1 MADAPQNPLGLSDED
16 FMNQPHPPE
25 AGGVSGNQETS
36 TTENTGGQGE
46 TENSDAQQQETQENQ
61 TGTDGQSGD
70 ADGSEDGDG
79 GGDATSKEGAEGKT
93 GEAGAAEN
101 KDGEAGK
108 TGENAAGAEG
118 ESSSSGSG
126 EAEKSGEQGAGEGSE
141 KAPDYAALYGKIMAP
156 FQANGKKIELK
167 SPEEAIQLMQMGA
180 NYTRKLQEIAPH
192 RKIITM
198 LGNHG
203 LLDESKL
210 SFFIALDKK
219 DPEAIKKLIV
229 DSGIDP
235 LDIDTKIEPAYQ
247 EGSYQVTDEEVAF
260 RTQLE
265 DLSSTD
271 TGKQTLQ
278 TINSHW
284 DQASKD
290 MLWQHPEVMPIIHS
304 HRENG
309 IYSKITEEMDRRRT
323 LGQLLPTTPFLE
335 AYKAIGDEL
344 HASGAFGA
352 ESSEQGADGHNGQG
366 SGSGDQ
372 NQSGVSAEKPAPK
385 VVATDRAAA
394 PRPSV
399 DNGDKAGAASPSRAA
414 PGKAAELKNPLAMS
428 DEDFLKANNLEG
440 RV

>member
-1 MADAPQNPLGLSDED
+1 MTDAPQNPLGLSDED
-16 FMNQPHPPE
+16 FMKQPHPPE
-25 AGGVSGNQETS
+25 AGGVSADHGTS
-36 TTENTGGQGE
+36 TTENTGGAGE
-46 TENSDAQQQETQENQ
+46 IENSEAQQQEAQENQ
-61 TGTDGQSGD
+61 NGND
-70 ADGSEDGDG
+70 
-79 GGDATSKEGAEGKT
+79 GAEA
-93 GEAGAAEN
+93 EADAGAAAISKEEAQGEAEGADGTVEN
-101 KDGEAGK
+101 KDGGAVK
-108 TGENAAGAEG
+108 TGENVASAEDKSKADDGAV
-118 ESSSSGSG
+118 SSSGSG
-126 EAEKSGEQGAGEGSE
+126 EAEKSGNQGSE

-352 ESSEQGADGHNGQG
+352 ESSEQGAEG

-372 NQSGVSAEKPAPK
+372 NQSGASAEKPAPK

>member
-1 MADAPQNPLGLSDED
+1 MADASQNPLGLSDED
-16 FMNQPHPPE
+16 FLKQPHPPE
-25 AGGVSGNQETS
+25 ADGVSSDGNNS
-36 TTENTGGQGE
+36 DGTTESAN
-46 TENSDAQQQETQENQ
+46 QQQETQDNQ
-61 TGTDGQSGD
+61 NGGNTDEGTDGGSTAASDSSDSAQGAED
-70 ADGSEDGDG
+70 QTGKTDGTGDG
-79 GGDATSKEGAEGKT
+79 ADATADTGASDTNNKT
-93 GEAGAAEN
+93 GEDGKTAEN
-101 KDGEAGK
+101 TSGSD
-108 TGENAAGAEG
+108 
-118 ESSSSGSG
+118 SSSGSG
-126 EAEKSGEQGAGEGSE
+126 EADPAKQEKQGSE
-141 KAPDYAALYGKIMAP
+141 QAPDYAALYGKIMAP

-180 NYTRKLQEIAPH
+180 NYTRKLQELAPH

-210 SFFIALDKK
+210 SFFISLDKK

-235 LDIDTKIEPAYQ
+235 LDIDTKIEPAYR

-265 DLSSTD
+265 DLTSTD
-271 TGKQTLQ
+271 MGKQTLQ
-278 TINSHW
+278 IINSDW

-290 MLWQHPEVMPIIHS
+290 MLWQHPEVMPIIHEQ
-304 HRENG
+304 RENG
-309 IYSKITEEMDRRRT
+309 IYAKITQEMDRRRT

-335 AYKAIGDEL
+335 AYKTVGDEL
-344 HASGAFGA
+344 HASGAFVTP
-352 ESSEQGADGHNGQG
+352 EQSEQGAGQTR
-366 SGSGDQ
+366 SNGDQ
-372 NQSGVSAEKPAPK
+372 NGTGAEKPTPK

-414 PGKAAELKNPLAMS
+414 PGKATEVKNFLAMS
-428 DEDFLKANNLEG
+428 DDDFLKASGLEG